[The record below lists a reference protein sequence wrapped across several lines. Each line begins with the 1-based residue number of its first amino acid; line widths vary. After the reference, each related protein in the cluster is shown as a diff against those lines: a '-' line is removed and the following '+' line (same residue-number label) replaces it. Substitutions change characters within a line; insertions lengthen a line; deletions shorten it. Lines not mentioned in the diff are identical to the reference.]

1 MKFLIACFILVLL
14 GSTGASAQQ
23 DPHYTQYFD
32 NMLFI
37 NPAYAGSR
45 GMLNMTG
52 IHREQW
58 VGFDGRPRS
67 STFSIH
73 SPLAYESIGL
83 GLTAVNDNIGPMN
96 QTMFYGDV
104 SYTIRFKNHRGKLA
118 FGVKGGINLINIGR
132 DGLNSGTPDDPKL
145 LQNIRNNVNPN
156 FGVGIYYHTPG
167 FFIGISTP
175 KFLEKSYDELSKT
188 NLERRHYFGTIGGV
202 IGLSN
207 KWKLRPTSL
216 VKITEGAPLSL
227 DVTLAAIYN
236 ERVWFGANY
245 RLMAAFG
252 AFLQFQL
259 SPQFK
264 VGVASDFGTQK
275 LRNYNH
281 GSFELMVSYD
291 FTFKKEG
298 IRSPRYF

>member
-1 MKFLIACFILVLL
+1 M
-14 GSTGASAQQ
+14 
-23 DPHYTQYFD
+23 
-32 NMLFI
+32 
-37 NPAYAGSR
+37 
-45 GMLNMTG
+45 
-52 IHREQW
+52 
-58 VGFDGRPRS
+58 
-67 STFSIH
+67 
-73 SPLAYESIGL
+73 
-83 GLTAVNDNIGPMN
+83 
-96 QTMFYGDV
+96 
-104 SYTIRFKNHRGKLA
+104 
-118 FGVKGGINLINIGR
+118 
-132 DGLNSGTPDDPKL
+132 
-145 LQNIRNNVNPN
+145 NPN

-227 DVTLAAIYN
+227 DLTLAAIYN

-245 RLMAAFG
+245 RLLAAFG
-252 AFLQFQL
+252 AFVQFQL